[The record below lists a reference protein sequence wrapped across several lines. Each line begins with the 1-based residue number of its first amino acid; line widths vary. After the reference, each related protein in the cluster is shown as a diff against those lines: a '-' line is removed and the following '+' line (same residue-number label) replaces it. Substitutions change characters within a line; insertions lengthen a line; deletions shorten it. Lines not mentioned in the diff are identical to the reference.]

1 MIYFKDCPRCKGDM
15 YLAEDIFGK
24 YLNCLQCGYLRDVKE
39 VRPVDY
45 ASVEHAGDSAPLVV
59 EERELQAA

>member
-24 YLNCLQCGYLRDVKE
+24 YLNCLQCGYLRDVMEIKSPDYTGDNK
-39 VRPVDY
+39 PVI
-45 ASVEHAGDSAPLVV
+45 V

>member
-24 YLNCLQCGYLRDVKE
+24 YLNCLQCGYLRDVTEIKSRE
-39 VRPVDY
+39 YTKDNSPV
-45 ASVEHAGDSAPLVV
+45 VV
-59 EERELQAA
+59 EDRELQAA